1 MERTI
6 TKQEQTIKDLKH
18 KFNQF
23 NESGGNLQ
31 CCCDELRTI
40 YLDKES
46 ALLKLSDYWRMKTN
60 ELISTH

>member
-23 NESGGNLQ
+23 NESGNLQ

-40 YLDKES
+40 YLDKEN